1 MYSSPLTPSAIVE
14 STAGRGASRLQ
25 LQFKRDPGG
34 RTFIAKQYADYP
46 YHVCKAHYLDE
57 HPAGMATL
65 YLQSCSGGFFENDRL
80 SLCVSAGERAAVHLT
95 SQASTI
101 VHSARGAGKAD
112 HHGTIL
118 ANSHALVEYLPDPI
132 ILFPGSRL
140 TTYLD
145 LQLAESAS
153 IIFCESFLLH
163 DPSGSDGLPSLLDS
177 CVNARL
183 VDGTVIA
190 RDRMRI
196 EGEGWHA
203 QLPGALGRWRCH
215 GLIMILTS
223 SVASDILCRELRGAV
238 SSIAEIYAGASLLPG
253 DKGVCARF
261 LSSGAVP
268 IKKALTAA
276 WEASRSLLC
285 GSKPVPRR
293 K

>member
-1 MYSSPLTPSAIVE
+1 MCSLPPTSEALLASA
-14 STAGRGASRLQ
+14 AAPRASRLE
-25 LQFKRDPGG
+25 LQFKPDLNG

-46 YHVCKAHYLDE
+46 FHVCKTHYLDE
-57 HPAGMATL
+57 RPAGMATL
-65 YLQSCSGGFFENDRL
+65 YLQSCSGGFFENDKL
-80 SLCVSAGERAAVHLT
+80 TLCVTAAERAAVHLT

-140 TTYLD
+140 TTHLD
-145 LQLAESAS
+145 LQFAEGAS

-163 DPSGSDGLPSLLDS
+163 DPSGSNAFPSLLDS

-183 VDGTVIA
+183 VDGTLIA

-196 EGEGWHA
+196 EGDAWHA

-215 GLIMILTS
+215 GFMMILTS
-223 SVASDILCRELRGAV
+223 SVASDILCRELRHAF
-238 SSIAEIYAGASLLPG
+238 SSIAGVYAGASLLPG
-253 DKGVCARF
+253 NKGVCARI
-261 LSSGAVP
+261 LSGEAVP
-268 IKKALTAA
+268 IKKALTGA
-276 WEASRSLLC
+276 WEASRRLLC